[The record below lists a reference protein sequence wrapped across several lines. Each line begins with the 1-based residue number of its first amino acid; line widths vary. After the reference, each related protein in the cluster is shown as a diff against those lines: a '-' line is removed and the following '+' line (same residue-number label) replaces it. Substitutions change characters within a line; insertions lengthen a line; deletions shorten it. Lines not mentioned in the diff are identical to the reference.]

1 MEKPRKAG
9 DPHLLARRDAGRSLG
24 QIDRHFR
31 IFPFPFSRKSAVSL
45 PLVLAAVGSLFMDA
59 DANAAQR
66 PLSRQ
71 GANYAV
77 VSFKDLPGWDVDQQ
91 AAAFAAFLKSCE
103 RLIGLSRTDSK
114 VKAGEA
120 LLELCVKASQLSGL
134 RSNAE
139 ARAFFER
146 HFVPQRVI
154 HAAGKGLLT
163 AYYEPIVPGS
173 RTPTARF
180 AWPLYKRPPDLVTI
194 VDEANRGTVQGSLT
208 HARQSDKGLVPFA
221 TRAEIE
227 QGALKGKNL
236 ELLYVE
242 HAVDAFFIQI
252 QGSARI
258 KLPDGST
265 VRVGYDGKNGH
276 PYTSIGR
283 VLIDQGQI
291 PVERMSLQALQSW
304 LKANAAKARE
314 VMWANKSFV
323 FFKEHA
329 QKEAS
334 GPQGVHDITLTPGR
348 SLAIDPSY
356 HALGLPI
363 FVAASEIKHIPA
375 AIGATVDSSPK
386 TSPQGSL
393 RKSAAAAREAAQTGF
408 HRLMV
413 AQDVG
418 SAIKGPERGDIYVG
432 TGDAAG
438 KIAGVTKHPG
448 NFFVLVP
455 KGQATGRQPAVAVSG
470 PGAASPAASQT
481 PAAPLPA
488 VAASPPAAASRP
500 ANEPPKPASVT
511 ATVGPAAVAAGKA
524 PSSETTA
531 AQPVAAPGPASPA
544 QSSLDKSATKK
555 SPGKGGT
562 ADEDATTI
570 ADQLRTSL
578 Q

>member
-1 MEKPRKAG
+1 MTGQSVDVGRRPRQVDRNSG
-9 DPHLLARRDAGRSLG
+9 TFLAPSRRT
-24 QIDRHFR
+24 
-31 IFPFPFSRKSAVSL
+31 SAL
-45 PLVLAAVGSLFMDA
+45 TLALVLAAVGSFFMDA
-59 DANAAQR
+59 DANAAKR
-66 PLSRQ
+66 PLSRL
-71 GANYAV
+71 GAHYTTVA
-77 VSFKDLPGWDVDQQ
+77 FKDVPGWDVDQH
-91 AAAFAAFLKSCE
+91 AAAFGAFLKSCE
-103 RLIGLSRTDSK
+103 RLIVLSRTDSK
-114 VKAGEA
+114 VKASDA
-120 LLELCVKASQLSGL
+120 LLDLCVKASQLSGS

-146 HFVPQRVI
+146 CFVPHRVT
-154 HAAGKGLLT
+154 HEGGKGLLT

-180 AWPLYKRPPDLVTI
+180 TWPLYKRPPDLVTI
-194 VDEANRGTVQGSLT
+194 VDEANRGTVQGGLT
-208 HARQSDKGLVPFA
+208 HARQSDKGLLPFA

-252 QGSARI
+252 QGSARV

-363 FVAASEIKHIPA
+363 FVAAPEIKHIPA
-375 AIGATVDSSPK
+375 AIGANADGSPK
-386 TSPQGSL
+386 ASPNSSL
-393 RKSAAAAREAAQTGF
+393 RKSAAAARETAQAGF

-418 SAIKGPERGDIYVG
+418 SAIKGAERGDIYVG

-438 KIAGVTKHPG
+438 KIAGITKHPG

-455 KGQATGRQPAVAVSG
+455 KPPATSRQPAVAVSS
-470 PGAASPAASQT
+470 PGAAPPPAGQPPAA
-481 PAAPLPA
+481 AAKPTT
-488 VAASPPAAASRP
+488 AASRP
-500 ANEPPKPASVT
+500 ANEPPKPAPGPV
-511 ATVGPAAVAAGKA
+511 VPAAVAAGKA
-524 PSSETTA
+524 TSGAPIGTTPA
-531 AQPVAAPGPASPA
+531 AAPEPASSA
-544 QSSLDKSATKK
+544 QSSIEKSAAKK
-555 SPGKGGT
+555 SPGKAGKP
-562 ADEDATTI
+562 DDDAAAI
-570 ADQLRTSL
+570 ADQMRTSL

>member
-1 MEKPRKAG
+1 
-9 DPHLLARRDAGRSLG
+9 
-24 QIDRHFR
+24 
-31 IFPFPFSRKSAVSL
+31 
-45 PLVLAAVGSLFMDA
+45 MDA

-66 PLSRQ
+66 PQSR
-71 GANYAV
+71 AAATYSAV
-77 VSFKDLPGWDVDQQ
+77 TFKDLPGWAADDQ
-91 AAAFAAFLKSCE
+91 AAAFGAFLKSCE
-103 RLIGLSRTDSK
+103 RLIVLSRTDSK
-114 VKAGEA
+114 VKADEA
-120 LLELCVKASQLSGL
+120 LIELCVKAGQLGGL
-134 RSNAE
+134 RGNAE
-139 ARAFFER
+139 ARAFFEQ
-146 HFVPQRVI
+146 HFVPHRVA
-154 HAAGKGLLT
+154 HEPGKGLLT

-180 AWPLYKRPPDLVTI
+180 SWPLYKRPADLVTI

-236 ELLYVE
+236 ELMYVE
-242 HAVDAFFIQI
+242 HAVDAFFMQI
-252 QGSARI
+252 QGSARV
-258 KLPDGST
+258 KLPDGSL

-291 PVERMSLQALQSW
+291 PVERMSLQALQTW
-304 LKANAAKARE
+304 LKANSAKARE

-348 SLAIDPSY
+348 SLAVDPSY

-363 FVAASEIKHIPA
+363 FVAAPEIKHIPA
-375 AIGATVDSSPK
+375 AIGAKPDSPPS
-386 TSPQGSL
+386 GSL
-393 RKSAAAAREAAQTGF
+393 RKSAAAARDAALTGF

-438 KIAGVTKHPG
+438 KIAGTTKHTG

-455 KGQATGRQPAVAVSG
+455 KAQSKIRQPSVAVSG
-470 PGAASPAASQT
+470 AGTPPPPAPSGK
-481 PAAPLPA
+481 
-488 VAASPPAAASRP
+488 PAAAPTVAAPQATKELPKVAP
-500 ANEPPKPASVT
+500 A
-511 ATVGPAAVAAGKA
+511 ATGPAAVTTQK
-524 PSSETTA
+524 PQQSETIVIK
-531 AQPVAAPGPASPA
+531 QAPAPEKSISAPMPADKPIASKSGDSKPASKA
-544 QSSLDKSATKK
+544 EKTD
-555 SPGKGGT
+555 
-562 ADEDATTI
+562 DDATAI
-570 ADQLRTSL
+570 ADQMRTSL